1 MPCKVPIKLA
11 INGSKIHC
19 RSFALIKPT
28 CDYGQVD
35 DRVPQTFNINKVMV
49 ITIQVWTIFL
59 PPG

>member
-11 INGSKIHC
+11 INDSKIHC

-35 DRVPQTFNINKVMV
+35 EIVSHKHSILVKLWR
-49 ITIQVWTIFL
+49 L
-59 PPG
+59 